1 MTPPPVTRA
10 VPSSTR
16 QLLRPF
22 NAAAATLTY
31 FAHTFSRLFQ
41 ISWFPFLLTIACIV
55 ALAALVHAQP
65 PLLPDRLYF
74 REWDP
79 PTWLKVVATAP
90 FAAMVL
96 SYVLREMSDR
106 YADRGAFRIDRLGF
120 ELSRPVL
127 AAALLLAAFDI
138 WVGVLRLARR
148 ALGAAMIIGLYGSA
162 FNEADVRLWIVL
174 SGPIKAVLEAIA
186 AMWCYLL
193 AGLIVTAGRMQ
204 HHRSGCACL
213 GDYPRQLDLFAGALS
228 ADWRRS
234 GGCRVFVRSDRV
246 LAGATRKLDIPNTTA
261 GVVLAG

>member
-1 MTPPPVTRA
+1 MAWRA
-10 VPSSTR
+10 GKLLNIIRDPSNSDARVSTDD
-16 QLLRPF
+16 
-22 NAAAATLTY
+22 AAAGNPRSPFIHASTAASIQRRGGNADV

-65 PLLPDRLYF
+65 PLLPDWLYF

-193 AGLIVTAGRMQ
+193 AGLIVTAGRLNITDQ
-204 HHRSGCACL
+204 VAHVWEIIRGNWIVCWCSVC
-213 GDYPRQLDLFAGALS
+213 
-228 ADWRRS
+228 
-234 GGCRVFVRSDRV
+234 
-246 LAGATRKLDIPNTTA
+246 
-261 GVVLAG
+261 